1 MLIHSG
7 NCSRGSF
14 GIRIATFK
22 AVNVSISISPSSWR
36 ALHEAGK
43 TNWLN
48 EGTQCRR
55 VEILACKWRG
65 GERLACI
72 SIWPPFV
79 NYHNRNGSAPSLVS
93 LRDELGCEV
102 HGTEIRHA
110 LYL

>member
-1 MLIHSG
+1 MLIQSG

-22 AVNVSISISPSSWR
+22 AVNVSTSISPSWR

-65 GERLACI
+65 GERLCMHIYMA
-72 SIWPPFV
+72 
-79 NYHNRNGSAPSLVS
+79 SLC
-93 LRDELGCEV
+93 ELS
-102 HGTEIRHA
+102 
-110 LYL
+110 

>member
-22 AVNVSISISPSSWR
+22 AVNVSTSISPSSWR
-36 ALHEAGK
+36 ALRGVGR

-48 EGTQCRR
+48 EGTQCGR
-55 VEILACKWRG
+55 VEILACKSRG
-65 GERLACI
+65 GRDLACI

-79 NYHNRNGSAPSLVS
+79 NYHNRNGSAPSVVS
-93 LRDELGCEV
+93 LRDELGCAV
-102 HGTEIRHA
+102 HGTGIQHA

>member
-22 AVNVSISISPSSWR
+22 AVNVSTSISPSSWR

-65 GERLACI
+65 GERLCMHIYMA
-72 SIWPPFV
+72 
-79 NYHNRNGSAPSLVS
+79 SLC
-93 LRDELGCEV
+93 ELSE
-102 HGTEIRHA
+102 
-110 LYL
+110 

>member
-1 MLIHSG
+1 MEEILCDCDTLKGALHNVIHVFQNRAFAPMLIHSG
-7 NCSRGSF
+7 NCPRGSF

-22 AVNVSISISPSSWR
+22 AVNVSTSISPLSWR

-72 SIWPPFV
+72 SIWPP
-79 NYHNRNGSAPSLVS
+79 LC
-93 LRDELGCEV
+93 ELS
-102 HGTEIRHA
+102 
-110 LYL
+110 